1 MNVLIIEDEK
11 PAADK
16 LKRMLTEKRS
26 EMTILDTLETVE
38 SSINWFLNNPQP
50 DLIFMDIQLNDGIS
64 FEIFEAVKITAPV
77 IFTTAYDE
85 YAIRAFKVNSIDYLL
100 KPIDQDSLTKSLE
113 KYSTLYPAAKTDDK
127 KIDLLL
133 NQLVKKYKTRFF
145 IKFGSHCRS
154 ILTDEIKYFF
164 IVERSTFIKTI
175 QGKIFDLD
183 YSLDQVEKM
192 LDPERFYRINR
203 KFILNLSAI
212 TDIITWSSNRLK
224 IKMASEEE
232 NHEMVVSREK
242 VTEFKKLLDR

>member
-1 MNVLIIEDEK
+1 MKVLIIEDEK

-16 LKRMLTEKRS
+16 LKRMLSEKHS
-26 EMTILDTLETVE
+26 DIAILGTLETVE
-38 SSINWFLNNPQP
+38 SSINWFMNNPQP

-64 FEIFEAVKITAPV
+64 FEIFESIKITAPV

-100 KPIDQDSLTKSLE
+100 KPIDQALLDKSLE
-113 KYSTLYPAAKTDDK
+113 KYSSLYPATRTDDK

-164 IVERSTFIKTI
+164 IVERSSFMKTI
-175 QGKIFDLD
+175 QGKIFDVE
-183 YSLDQVEKM
+183 YSLDQLEKM
-192 LDPERFYRINR
+192 LDPEKFYRINR

-224 IKMASEEE
+224 IKMANEEE
-232 NHEMVVSREK
+232 NHDMVVSREK
-242 VTEFKKLLDR
+242 VAEFKKLLDR

>member
-1 MNVLIIEDEK
+1 MKVLIIEDEK

-16 LKRMLTEKRS
+16 LKRMLTEKNS
-26 EMTILDTLETVE
+26 DIAILGTFETVE
-38 SSINWFLNNPQP
+38 SSINWFMNNPQP

-64 FEIFEAVKITAPV
+64 FEIFESVKITAPV

-100 KPIDQDSLTKSLE
+100 KPIDRAALDKSLE

-164 IVERSTFIKTI
+164 IVERSTFIKTLH
-175 QGKIFDLD
+175 GKIFDVD
-183 YSLDQVEKM
+183 FSLDQLEKM
-192 LDPERFYRINR
+192 LDPEKFFRINR

-224 IKMASEEE
+224 IKMADEEE
-232 NHEMVVSREK
+232 NHDMVVSREK
-242 VTEFKKLLDR
+242 VAEFKKLLDR

>member
-1 MNVLIIEDEK
+1 MKVLIIEDEK

-16 LKRMLTEKRS
+16 LKRMLSEKHR
-26 EMTILDTLETVE
+26 EITILGILETVE
-38 SSINWFLNNPQP
+38 SSINWFMNNQQP

-64 FEIFEAVKITAPV
+64 FEIFESVKITAPV

-100 KPIDQDSLTKSLE
+100 KPIDRTALDKSLE
-113 KYSTLYPAAKTDDK
+113 KYSTLYPVAKTDDK

-133 NQLVKKYKTRFF
+133 NQLVKNYKTRFF

-164 IVERSTFIKTI
+164 IVERSTFIKTM
-175 QGKIFDLD
+175 QGKIFDVE
-183 YSLDQVEKM
+183 YSLDQLERM
-192 LDPERFYRINR
+192 LDPEKFYRINR

-224 IKMASEEE
+224 IKMANEEE

-242 VTEFKKLLDR
+242 VSEFKRWLDR